1 MSQLSHHA
9 ARAKDGRNPVEKSLA
24 HASPVIEFLARA
36 GYAAKGVVYCIVGGL
51 AVLAAFG
58 KSNGQTTGTRGAIHT
73 LLDRPA
79 GVVLVS
85 LLAVGL
91 AGYALWCIIQALL
104 DPDHKGDSPK
114 RIAIRI
120 GYFFK
125 GLVHAGLVV
134 AAIGMVTGRESGG
147 DGESNM
153 ERWTAKLMSLP
164 AGIWLVGIL
173 GASVVAYGVFQL
185 YRAWKVKLDSMLAL
199 GQMEPNARRPAV
211 VVSRF
216 GIAARGVVFVV
227 IGVALVIAALH
238 ANPDEAKG
246 FGGALQTVANQPY
259 GPYLLAVTAA
269 GLIAYGL
276 YEFLRAKYR
285 IIHPA

>member
-1 MSQLSHHA
+1 MSQLSQQAGRVRDHA
-9 ARAKDGRNPVEKSLA
+9 EKSLRQ
-24 HASPVIEFLARA
+24 ASPVIEFLARA
-36 GYAAKGVVYCIVGGL
+36 GYAAKGIVYCIVGGL

-73 LLDRPA
+73 LLDKPA

-91 AGYALWCIIQALL
+91 AGYALWCMIQALL
-104 DPDHKGDSPK
+104 DPDRKGDSPK

-125 GLVHAGLVV
+125 GVVHAGLVV

-164 AGIWLVGIL
+164 AGIWLVGIV
-173 GASVVAYGVFQL
+173 GACVVAYGLFQL

-199 GQMEPNARRPAV
+199 GQIDLKARRPAII
-211 VVSRF
+211 VSRF

-227 IGVALVIAALH
+227 IGIALVFAALH

-246 FGGALQTVANQPY
+246 FGGALQTLAAQPY
-259 GPYLLAVTAA
+259 GPWLLAITAG

-285 IIHPA
+285 IIRPA